1 MSLSTGFGR
10 MRTGLKFSLS
20 VLLSLWTISGAS
32 ALEVSFDA
40 PDKVSL
46 GEPFVV
52 SLTVSGDVEKSTL
65 SWRGRNYPMSL
76 SVAEGGVSKGVA
88 LLGTDVA
95 RSSAKGDVVKIWVR
109 SKGVNYMSRWKI
121 DVISKSYP
129 AERLSVPPAM
139 VNPPGS
145 ERDRIARE
153 RKAVRKVLRAHSL
166 ELYWSLPMV
175 RPVSGI
181 VTSVYGKRRIYNGI
195 PRSRHGGV
203 DYRASVG
210 TPVKSA
216 SSGRVVLTGDH
227 YYAGKSI
234 YVDHGGSVVSMYFH
248 LSEIDVREGQFVRSG
263 EVIGKTGRSGRVTG
277 PHLHFG
283 VSVGGRMVDPTILV
297 ERDLERLTESNLSG
311 RMAFPY

>member
-1 MSLSTGFGR
+1 MSLSNGFGWIR
-10 MRTGLKFSLS
+10 MGLKFSLV
-20 VLLSLWTISGAS
+20 VLLSLWAISSAS

-52 SLTVSGDVEKSTL
+52 SLTVSGDVDKCTL
-65 SWRGRNYPMSL
+65 SWRGRNYPLSL
-76 SVAEGGVSKGVA
+76 SAADGGVSKGVA
-88 LLGTDVA
+88 LLGTDAA
-95 RSSAKGDVVKIWVR
+95 RSPAEGEVIKIWVR
-109 SKGVNYMSRWKI
+109 SKGINYMSRWKI

-129 AERLSVPPAM
+129 AERLSVPAAM

-145 ERDRIARE
+145 ERDRIAGE
-153 RKAVRKVLRAHSL
+153 RKAVRKVLRAYSPQ
-166 ELYWSLPMV
+166 LYWSLPMV
-175 RPVSGI
+175 RPVTGI

-210 TPVKSA
+210 TPIKCA
-216 SSGRVVLTGDH
+216 SPGRVVLTGDH

-248 LSEIDVREGQFVRSG
+248 LYEIDVREGQFVRAG

-283 VSVGGRMVDPTILV
+283 VSVGGRMVDPSILV
-297 ERDLERLTESNLSG
+297 EGDLERLTESNLSG
-311 RMAFPY
+311 RMVFP